1 MAGENINRRLNIYI
15 NDKEVVNSLSGITR
29 EMGKTRNEL
38 KNLNKNSA
46 DYSADVARLTK
57 HLSDLRE
64 RQEEFTDELKLTNK
78 EMSAASDNFSN
89 LLGGLATGDMKA
101 VQEGLMGIRGSIAAS
116 SQAAWA
122 FVATPIGAFIA
133 GLMAIGLVT
142 REWAKYNDEVAKTN
156 ILVNGITSL
165 SGEEL
170 DKVRVRAMALSDYYG
185 QDFKEVLNTAKAN
198 VKEFG
203 VSYIEALDSIED
215 GLVKGGEA
223 NGEFLESMR
232 EYPTFF
238 ATAGYS
244 IRDFQN
250 LVNSGID
257 LGIYQDKLPDAIK
270 EFALSV
276 NEQTKGVSDALKNAF
291 GAGFTNTLLK
301 GIKDGSIT
309 VKEALSLV
317 SEEAKRVGLN
327 AQQAQQLTADL
338 FRGAGE
344 DAGGALKIF
353 EAVRHS
359 IENQIRPLSEAEKA
373 TKELA
378 DSNLELAKAQDKAL
392 KSDGFE
398 RWKRNALLAIN
409 SVKKGWYDFIANITT
424 SKEDILNAGK
434 KRGAENELKD
444 ESNNFKDYMDLR
456 KKRLGAAFDW
466 EKERSEKLADVMKR
480 MNAGW
485 ITDVEQKSF
494 DLQISVIKSAKNP
507 VATSKGNA
515 GDSSD
520 NNNKG
525 SDDAAKKREKQLAD
539 AKKHS
544 EDLLKQEN
552 DLQKQLN
559 ESRAKASDLKFGLI
573 EDDYAREKALIN
585 SEYDKKIEDLEL
597 NIKKEQEAIDKL
609 KTGISSGKTSS
620 EDLKSFKKQLAE
632 RQEIQENYNA
642 TMLLTDQTRDL
653 KLGALHEKFLQKD
666 IQNQEQSNARAIQ
679 NLKTR
684 HNTELLSVKTLEDAK
699 TVLSKSLSEE
709 ELSKI
714 KTLDQAKKELKKQQ
728 LKEEFDLQKSHL
740 DAIVAKYNDLLN
752 GQTVDGFKIMTNE
765 QRDEIIQNLDLVK
778 NKLSEVLLAG
788 EGTEPVK
795 GTKTE
800 GLQSLSSLDI
810 LGSSPEQWDAVFN
823 NLGTAES
830 KIQAVTAVVGG
841 LQNAFGMYFQFLEA
855 GEKRNL
861 QKFEAGIN
869 KKKAALSNQLEQ
881 GAISQ
886 EVYNARNAKLD
897 QDLAKKKAELEYKQ
911 AKRQKA
917 MQAAQ
922 IISATALSI
931 MGIWAQVPKFDFGI
945 SAGALTAV
953 VAGLGAAQLGLVLA
967 QPLPSKDGFYDGGF
981 TGNGNPR
988 GEAGPV
994 HFNEYVVPQ
1003 KVLFSNDP
1011 VMPNIMGY
1019 LEAKRQGKNPQ
1030 MKQESNP
1037 VTQNNTSSPS
1047 VSQETAVL
1055 ALLVSRAVDVLEKI
1069 EEDGVVAYLENNI
1082 KTAKKMRDKIKEVN
1096 KLESNAKL

>member
-15 NDKEVVNSLSGITR
+15 NDKEVVNSLSGITK

-38 KNLNKNSA
+38 KNLIKGSV
-46 DYSADVARLTK
+46 DYDKDVARLTK

-78 EMSAASDNFSN
+78 EMSAAQDNFSN
-89 LLGGLATGDMKA
+89 LLGGLAVGDMKA

-378 DSNLELAKAQDKAL
+378 DSNLELAEAQDKAL

-424 SKEDILNAGK
+424 SKEDIINAGK

-515 GDSSD
+515 GQPSD
-520 NNNKG
+520 ADKKG

-544 EDLLKQEN
+544 EDLK
-552 DLQKQLN
+552 KQL
-559 ESRAKASDLKFGLI
+559 EVSEKDLLATERSFDDLKLANQKDG
-573 EDDYAREKALIN
+573 
-585 SEYDKKIEDLEL
+585 YDKELALLNEEYSRKIEDTKNKVSQLQEEINKL
-597 NIKKEQEAIDKL
+597 NADAKSPNNSQDDLALIKATIANKIAAQMDYSSSLVDIEQTRVL
-609 KTGISSGKTSS
+609 KVAS
-620 EDLKSFKKQLAE
+620 
-632 RQEIQENYNA
+632 IQEKY
-642 TMLLTDQTRDL
+642 
-653 KLGALHEKFLQKD
+653 LQKD
-666 IQNQEQSNARAIQ
+666 IQEQEQATARALQ
-679 NLKTR
+679 NLQTK
-684 HNTELLSVKTLEDAK
+684 HNNELSSITTLEDAK
-699 TVLSKSLSEE
+699 KVLSGYLSEDELKKVNTLEEAKKKIKQEFQNEELTLQQKHLVEMMAQIQAVFEQENIQGIELITPEQREILLKFLDDAAAKLSALGVSKAENGTGEVDASKDIKSLSG
-709 ELSKI
+709 I
-714 KTLDQAKKELKKQQ
+714 
-728 LKEEFDLQKSHL
+728 
-740 DAIVAKYNDLLN
+740 
-752 GQTVDGFKIMTNE
+752 
-765 QRDEIIQNLDLVK
+765 
-778 NKLSEVLLAG
+778 
-788 EGTEPVK
+788 
-795 GTKTE
+795 
-800 GLQSLSSLDI
+800 DI
-810 LGSSPEQWDAVFN
+810 LGFNPEQWQGAFDNLDTFTEKIAAVE
-823 NLGTAES
+823 LVIG
-830 KIQAVTAVVGG
+830 AVK
-841 LQNAFGMYFQFLEA
+841 NAFGMYFQFLEA
-855 GEKRNL
+855 GEKRTM
-861 QKFEAGIN
+861 QKFEAN
-869 KKKAALSNQLEQ
+869 NRKKQADLNDQLEK
-881 GAISQ
+881 GFITQ
-886 EVYNARNAKLD
+886 EVYTARKAKLD
-897 QDLAKKKAELEYKQ
+897 ADLAKKKAEIEYKQ
-911 AKRQKA
+911 AKREKIMNIA
-917 MQAAQ
+917 S
-922 IISATALSI
+922 II
-931 MGIWAQVPKFDFGI
+931 GN
-945 SAGALTAV
+945 TAV
-953 VAGLGAAQLGLVLA
+953 GVSKALAQGGMLFGVPFAGIVAALGGLQLIAAIA
-967 QPLPSKDGFYDGGF
+967 QPLPEKGGFYDGGY
-981 TGNGNPR
+981 TGSGPERNSP
-988 GEAGPV
+988 GPV
-994 HFNEYVVPQ
+994 HYDEYVVPK

-1011 VMPNIMGY
+1011 IVPNIVGY
-1019 LEAKRQGKNPQ
+1019 LEAKRTGKNPQ
-1030 MKQESNP
+1030 MPQEESASVQTNQS
-1037 VTQNNTSSPS
+1037 TSGGNTMD
-1047 VSQETAVL
+1047 VAVVN
-1055 ALLVSRAVDVLEKI
+1055 ALNRNSLILEKI
-1069 EEDGVVAYLENNI
+1069 EEDGLPAYLVNDI

>member
-15 NDKEVVNSLSGITR
+15 NDKEVVNSLSGITK

-46 DYSADVARLTK
+46 DYDADLARLTK
-57 HLSDLRE
+57 HLSDLNE
-64 RQEEFTDELKLTNK
+64 KQGEFRDELKLTNK
-78 EMSAASDNFSN
+78 EMSAASDNFSD
-89 LLGGLATGDMKA
+89 LLGGLAVGDMKA
-101 VQEGLMGIRGSIAAS
+101 VQEGLMGIRGSIVAS

-122 FVATPIGAFIA
+122 LVATPFGAFVA
-133 GLMAIGLVT
+133 GLMAIGLAT

-165 SGEEL
+165 SGDEL
-170 DKVRVRAMALSDYYG
+170 DAVRVRAMALADYYG

-238 ATAGYS
+238 ASAGYS

-276 NEQTKGVSDALKNAF
+276 NEQTKGVSDALRNAF

-301 GIKDGSIT
+301 GIKDGSIS

-378 DSNLELAKAQDKAL
+378 DSNLELAQAQDKAL

-466 EKERSEKLADVMKR
+466 EKERSEKLAEVMKR

-507 VATSKGNA
+507 VATAKGNA
-515 GDSSD
+515 GKPSD
-520 NNNKG
+520 ADAK
-525 SDDAAKKREKQLAD
+525 SAEDAAKKREKELAD

-544 EDLLKQEN
+544 EDLLKQLE
-552 DLQKQLN
+552 
-559 ESRAKASDLKFGLI
+559 ASKKELLATERSFDDLKLANQKNG
-573 EDDYAREKALIN
+573 
-585 SEYDKKIEDLEL
+585 YDKELALLNQEYSRKIEDTKSKIFQLQEEINKL
-597 NIKKEQEAIDKL
+597 NADAKNPSNSKDDIAVIKATIANKIAAQKDYSSSLVDIEQARIL
-609 KTGISSGKTSS
+609 KVAG
-620 EDLKSFKKQLAE
+620 L
-632 RQEIQENYNA
+632 QEKY
-642 TMLLTDQTRDL
+642 
-653 KLGALHEKFLQKD
+653 LQKD
-666 IQNQEQSNARAIQ
+666 IQDQEQANARALQ
-679 NLKTR
+679 NLQTK
-684 HNTELLSVKTLEDAK
+684 HNNELSSIITLEEAK
-699 TVLSKSLSEE
+699 TVLSSYLTTEQLKEVHNLEDAKKKVKQQFQNEELTLQQKHLIEMMAQIQAVFEQENIQGIELITPEQREILLKFLDEAAAKLSGLGVSKAENIPAEVDASKDIKSLS
-709 ELSKI
+709 
-714 KTLDQAKKELKKQQ
+714 
-728 LKEEFDLQKSHL
+728 
-740 DAIVAKYNDLLN
+740 
-752 GQTVDGFKIMTNE
+752 G
-765 QRDEIIQNLDLVK
+765 
-778 NKLSEVLLAG
+778 
-788 EGTEPVK
+788 
-795 GTKTE
+795 
-800 GLQSLSSLDI
+800 LDI
-810 LGSSPEQWDAVFN
+810 LGFNPEQWQGAFDSLDTFTEKIAAVE
-823 NLGTAES
+823 LVIG
-830 KIQAVTAVVGG
+830 AVK
-841 LQNAFGMYFQFLEA
+841 NAFGMYFQFLEA
-855 GEKRNL
+855 GEKRTM
-861 QKFEAGIN
+861 QKFEAN
-869 KKKAALSNQLEQ
+869 NRKKQADLSDQLEK
-881 GAISQ
+881 GYITQ
-886 EVYNARNAKLD
+886 EVFTARKAKLEAE
-897 QDLAKKKAELEYKQ
+897 LAKKKAELEYKQ
-911 AKRQKA
+911 AKREKIMNIASIIANTAVGVSKA
-917 MQAAQ
+917 LAQGGMIAGVPFAA
-922 IISATALSI
+922 I
-931 MGIWAQVPKFDFGI
+931 V
-945 SAGALTAV
+945 GAL
-953 VAGLGAAQLGLVLA
+953 GAIQLGLALA
-967 QPLPSKDGFYDGGF
+967 QPLPEKGGFKKGGF
-981 TGNGNPR
+981 TGTGSTD
-988 GEAGPV
+988 GVAGDV
-994 HFNEYVVPQ
+994 HFGEYVVPN

-1019 LEAKRQGKNPQ
+1019 IEAKRQGKTPQ
-1030 MKQESNP
+1030 IQEESNP
-1037 VTQNNTSSPS
+1037 VTQNNPSGSSGGAMDI
-1047 VSQETAVL
+1047 AVVN
-1055 ALLVSRAVDVLEKI
+1055 ALNRNSSILEKI
-1069 EEDGVVAYLENNI
+1069 EEDGVIAVLENNI
-1082 KTAKKMRDKIKEVN
+1082 KTAKKMRDRIKEVN
-1096 KLESNAKL
+1096 KLESNAKI